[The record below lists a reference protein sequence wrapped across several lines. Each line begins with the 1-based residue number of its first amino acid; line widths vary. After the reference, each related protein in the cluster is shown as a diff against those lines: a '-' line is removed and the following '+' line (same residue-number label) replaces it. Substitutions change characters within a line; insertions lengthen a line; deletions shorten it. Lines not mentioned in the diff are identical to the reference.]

1 MFCYEKNIDANFT
14 QVDYS
19 FSITPINIPAR
30 IFVSIEQ
37 IFPRCRWKDKE
48 SIIAKPF

>member
-1 MFCYEKNIDANFT
+1 MKKNIVKMQISPKWT
-14 QVDYS
+14 YS
-19 FSITPINIPAR
+19 FNIIPKNIPAR

-48 SIIAKPF
+48 TIIVKPF